1 MLVQPKPLV
10 ARGAAPPA
18 TARPKKAR
26 SSLPSL
32 SSRKPANQKKKTTA
46 QAPLSPTPL
55 PETVR
60 EMATRLLAAPAQG
73 GDSCGSAKVRFN
85 HYNKPFPIHNGVLQW
100 KDVDDAYCFSFVYR
114 GAYMREVQTLF
125 TKVVMR
131 RDAIGDVFV
140 GLVCTEQYEVVVEED
155 PVAGVG
161 APGLRISATPF
172 VASSHELPVRSGNR
186 ATKLLT
192 DELRQMAPAEL
203 GSEKARDLL
212 QRRDLEDVLF
222 A

>member
-10 ARGAAPPA
+10 ARGAAPA
-18 TARPKKAR
+18 AVARPKKAR
-26 SSLPSL
+26 SSLPRLPSH
-32 SSRKPANQKKKTTA
+32 KPANRKKKSTTA
-46 QAPLSPTPL
+46 RSPPAPL

-73 GDSCGSAKVRFN
+73 DDSCGSAKVRFN

-100 KDVDDAYCFSFVYR
+100 KDIDDEYCFSFVYR
-114 GAYMREVQTLF
+114 GAYTRDVHTLF
-125 TKVVMR
+125 TKVAMH
-131 RDAIGDVFV
+131 RDAAGDVFV

-155 PVAGVG
+155 PIAGVG

-172 VASSHELPVRSGNR
+172 MAPSHEPPVRSGNR

-192 DELRQMAPAEL
+192 DELRHMAPSEL

-212 QRRDLEDVLF
+212 QRRDLEDVLYT
-222 A
+222 